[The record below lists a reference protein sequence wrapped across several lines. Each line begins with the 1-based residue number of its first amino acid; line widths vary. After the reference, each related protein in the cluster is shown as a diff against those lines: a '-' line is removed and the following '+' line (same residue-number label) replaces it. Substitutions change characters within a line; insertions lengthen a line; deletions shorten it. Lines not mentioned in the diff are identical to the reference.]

1 MYKIYCGNALDILK
15 TFASDSVQTCITSP
29 PYFRLRNYG
38 VNGQIG
44 LEETLEE
51 YIAKLREVFCE
62 VRRVLRSDGTLW
74 LNLADTYAN
83 SGRNS
88 GTDKI
93 DYKQS
98 TNSASWGISN
108 KVPGFKKKDMML
120 VPFKVAEALR
130 ADGWYLRQDIIWAK
144 NNPMPESVKDRCT
157 KSHEYIFL
165 FSKSQKYYFDSF
177 AIKEQAKANFTNI
190 PNGSNGVLQSV
201 NSGKRFPN
209 KEIKCEYRNKRDV
222 WFINTKPYRAAHFA
236 TFPEKL
242 VEPCILAGSNVDG
255 VILDPFC
262 GSGTTGAV
270 AVRYNRNFIGIDL
283 NHNYCDIADIRIR
296 QIEVAKTL

>member
-15 TFASDSVQTCITSP
+15 TFPSNSVQTCITSP
-29 PYFRLRNYG
+29 PYFRLRNYE

-88 GTDKI
+88 GTGKI

-108 KVPGFKKKDMML
+108 KVPGFKNKDMML

-177 AIKEQAKANFTNI
+177 AIKEQAKANLTNI

-201 NSGKRFPN
+201 NSGKRNPN
-209 KEIKCEYRNKRDV
+209 NEMKYEYRNKRDV

-242 VEPCILAGSNVDG
+242 VEPCILAGSKIDDV
-255 VILDPFC
+255 VLDPFC

-270 AVRYNRNFIGIDL
+270 AVKFNRNFIGIDL
-283 NHNYCDIADIRIR
+283 NLNYCEIAEYRIK
-296 QIEVAKTL
+296 QLE

>member
-15 TFASDSVQTCITSP
+15 TFPSNSVQTCITSP
-29 PYFRLRNYG
+29 PYFRLRNYE

-108 KVPGFKKKDMML
+108 KVPGFKNKDMML

-177 AIKEQAKANFTNI
+177 AIKEQAKANLTNI

-201 NSGKRFPN
+201 NSGKRNPN
-209 KEIKCEYRNKRDV
+209 NEMKYEYRNKRDV

-242 VEPCILAGSNVDG
+242 VEPCILAGSKIDDV
-255 VILDPFC
+255 VLDPFC

-270 AVRYNRNFIGIDL
+270 AVKFNRNFIGIDL
-283 NHNYCDIADIRIR
+283 NLNYCEIAEYRIK
-296 QIEVAKTL
+296 QLE

>member
-15 TFASDSVQTCITSP
+15 TFPSNSVQTCITSP
-29 PYFRLRNYG
+29 PYFRLRNYE

-108 KVPGFKKKDMML
+108 KLPGFKNKDMML

-177 AIKEQAKANFTNI
+177 AIKEQAKANLTNI

-201 NSGKRFPN
+201 NSGKRNPN
-209 KEIKCEYRNKRDV
+209 NEMKYEYRNKRDV

-242 VEPCILAGSNVDG
+242 VEPCILAGSKIDDV
-255 VILDPFC
+255 VLDPFC

-270 AVRYNRNFIGIDL
+270 AVKFNRNFIGIDL
-283 NHNYCDIADIRIR
+283 NLNYCEIAEYRIK
-296 QIEVAKTL
+296 QLE

>member
-15 TFASDSVQTCITSP
+15 TFPSNSVQTCITSP
-29 PYFRLRNYG
+29 PYFRLRNYE

-108 KVPGFKKKDMML
+108 KVPGFKNKDMML

-177 AIKEQAKANFTNI
+177 AIKEQAKANLTNI

-201 NSGKRFPN
+201 NSGKRNPN
-209 KEIKCEYRNKRDV
+209 NEMKYEYRNKRDV

-242 VEPCILAGSNVDG
+242 VEPCILAGSKIDDV
-255 VILDPFC
+255 VLDPFC

-270 AVRYNRNFIGIDL
+270 AVKFNRNFIGIDL
-283 NHNYCDIADIRIR
+283 NLNYCDIAEYRIK
-296 QIEVAKTL
+296 QLE

>member
-15 TFASDSVQTCITSP
+15 TFPSNSVQTCITSP
-29 PYFRLRNYG
+29 PYFRLRNYE

-108 KVPGFKKKDMML
+108 KVPGFKNKDMML

-177 AIKEQAKANFTNI
+177 AIKEQAKANLTNI
-190 PNGSNGVLQSV
+190 PNGSSGVLQSV
-201 NSGKRFPN
+201 NSGKRNPN
-209 KEIKCEYRNKRDV
+209 NEMKYEYRNKRDV

-242 VEPCILAGSNVDG
+242 VEPCILAGSKIDDV
-255 VILDPFC
+255 VLDPFC

-270 AVRYNRNFIGIDL
+270 AVKFNRNFIGIDL
-283 NHNYCDIADIRIR
+283 NLNYCEIAEYRIK
-296 QIEVAKTL
+296 QLE